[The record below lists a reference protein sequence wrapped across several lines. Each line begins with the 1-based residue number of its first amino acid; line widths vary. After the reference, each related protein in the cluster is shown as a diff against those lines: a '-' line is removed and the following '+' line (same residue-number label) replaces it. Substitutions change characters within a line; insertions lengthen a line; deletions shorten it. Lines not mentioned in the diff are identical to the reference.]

1 MYADC
6 NRMPNFP
13 VHSRRTF
20 LQASLAASV
29 GWPLLGAAHPQLE
42 LPLPNQLDGASIVR
56 RAGLAGTARVE
67 RLGASRGGRPIDLI
81 SIGSGDR
88 NALIVGAPHA
98 NEPIG
103 CLTIVRMLERFAFDR
118 TLHDSGWQW
127 HFIPAIDM
135 DGITLNQGWFRG
147 PRTLHHYLDNFYRP
161 PFRLQPEYS
170 FPLEV
175 PGYRFTA
182 ETPESTCWRQALE
195 HVRPQLQ
202 CSLHGADTGGSFFIL
217 SEDRPALAAE
227 LVTLPAAHRITLNRL
242 GETFADLHEFRPG
255 AFSFPKLED
264 KIARA
269 VAAGT
274 PPDSVWNAGDSSAGF
289 AAKRFHTLSMTC
301 EVPLWRDPREE
312 DTRDSGL
319 TLVDVISQ
327 EQAMLREDEKLLRG
341 LLPTLR
347 TRLTTFDEQSLA
359 ASLGDF
365 VASADEW
372 VQEIEEAKSDPI
384 ARKTLRNCDLVQYEF
399 GAASLRN
406 LAMARR
412 LLPASS
418 TDSTA
423 TAVRSLFASRLAAY
437 SRAAKLLPVPLEQST
452 GLQRSAI
459 LAATRSIHTA
469 QSS

>member
-1 MYADC
+1 M
-6 NRMPNFP
+6 
-13 VHSRRTF
+13 
-20 LQASLAASV
+20 
-29 GWPLLGAAHPQLE
+29 
-42 LPLPNQLDGASIVR
+42 
-56 RAGLAGTARVE
+56 
-67 RLGASRGGRPIDLI
+67 
-81 SIGSGDR
+81 
-88 NALIVGAPHA
+88 
-98 NEPIG
+98 
-103 CLTIVRMLERFAFDR
+103 
-118 TLHDSGWQW
+118 
-127 HFIPAIDM
+127 
-135 DGITLNQGWFRG
+135 
-147 PRTLHHYLDNFYRP
+147 
-161 PFRLQPEYS
+161 
-170 FPLEV
+170 
-175 PGYRFTA
+175 
-182 ETPESTCWRQALE
+182 
-195 HVRPQLQ
+195 
-202 CSLHGADTGGSFFIL
+202 
-217 SEDRPALAAE
+217 
-227 LVTLPAAHRITLNRL
+227 
-242 GETFADLHEFRPG
+242 
-255 AFSFPKLED
+255 
-264 KIARA
+264 
-269 VAAGT
+269 
-274 PPDSVWNAGDSSAGF
+274 
-289 AAKRFHTLSMTC
+289 
-301 EVPLWRDPREE
+301 PLWRDPREE